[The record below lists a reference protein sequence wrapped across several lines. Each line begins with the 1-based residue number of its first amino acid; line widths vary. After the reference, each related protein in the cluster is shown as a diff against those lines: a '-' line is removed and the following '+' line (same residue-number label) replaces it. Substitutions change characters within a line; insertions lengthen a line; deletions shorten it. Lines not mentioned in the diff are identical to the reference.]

1 VRILFVHAAPRE
13 GEALGDPTCARLEL
27 GVGKSLAASRLA
39 RALAPVEGRPD
50 VVLAFGLAGA
60 YPGRHLADDVRALA
74 LYDVCVVER
83 SSFADEG
90 VETPDGFAT
99 LADMRL
105 GDTGPFVADP
115 LLSERLATALACPR
129 VHAATVSTIAG
140 VEALSL
146 AYATRTCASVE
157 TMESAALA
165 QVCRELGV
173 RFVELRVISNYT
185 GDRSRSGWD
194 LDGSLACLRVQIE
207 RVLASDVLTRR

>member
-1 VRILFVHAAPRE
+1 MRTLFVHAAPRE
-13 GEALGDPTCARLEL
+13 GEALGDPTCARLEV

-39 RALAPVEGRPD
+39 RVLAQSRPD
-50 VVLAFGLAGA
+50 AVLAFGLAGA

-74 LYDVCVVER
+74 RYDVCVVER

-105 GDTGPFVADP
+105 GEVGPFVADAA
-115 LLSERLATALACPR
+115 LSEQLALALACPR
-129 VHAATVSTIAG
+129 VHAATVSTVSG

-146 AYATRTCASVE
+146 AYATRTGASVE

-165 QVCRELGV
+165 QVCSELGV
-173 RFVELRVISNYT
+173 RFVELRVISNHT
-185 GDRSRSGWD
+185 GERSRSGWD
-194 LDGSLACLRVQIE
+194 LEGSLACLQTVMA
-207 RVLASDVLTRR
+207 RVLASGVLA

>member
-1 VRILFVHAAPRE
+1 MHAAPRE
-13 GEALGDPTCARLEL
+13 GEALGDPTCERLEV

-39 RALAPVEGRPD
+39 RALVESRPD
-50 VVLAFGLAGA
+50 VVFAFGLAGA

-74 LYDVCVVER
+74 RHDVCVVER

-99 LADMRL
+99 LADMGLARV
-105 GDTGPFVADP
+105 GPFVADA
-115 LLSERLATALACPR
+115 LLSELLALALACPR
-129 VHAATVSTIAG
+129 VHAATVSTVSG

-146 AYATRTCASVE
+146 AYATRTGASVE

-165 QVCRELGV
+165 QVCSELGV

-194 LDGSLACLRVQIE
+194 LDGSLACLRVQLE
-207 RVLASDVLTRR
+207 RVLASGVLA